1 MREMNILQEADLPY
15 FEELEK
21 EGKAVILRFENLDEL
36 LDLDIEKYLG
46 QQEQPIDA
54 EALQKW
60 ILEQKELLEK
70 EAKQT
75 ETVQTQIS
83 DMETRRS
90 LLMKIRECQLP
101 AEDKEIVMQA
111 LEEDFDDEVVLELLK
126 PELTH
131 EQRQLKY
138 QKYQEHKKQD

>member
-21 EGKAVILRFENLDEL
+21 EGKAVILRFENLDDL

-46 QQEQPIDA
+46 LQEQPIDA

-101 AEDKEIVMQA
+101 SEDKKIVMQA